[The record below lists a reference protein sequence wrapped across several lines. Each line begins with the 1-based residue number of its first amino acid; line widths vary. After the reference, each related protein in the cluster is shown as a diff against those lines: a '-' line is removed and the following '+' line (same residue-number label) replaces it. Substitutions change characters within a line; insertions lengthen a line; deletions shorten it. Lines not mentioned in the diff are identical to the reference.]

1 MNGALTQNLL
11 VFGGILFVIG
21 MVGFMTRRSLIL
33 MFLSLEMMLSG
44 VSVNLI
50 AFSRH
55 HQNYQGQILAIMVLT
70 IAACEAAIALALVV
84 SLYRRKATLD
94 IAVWDEL
101 SETLVPKAI
110 EGPNTLTD
118 PELEFPKLTPAGLD
132 PMSHPISAHFDVQ
145 ASENIQTGANS
156 ERVTASMKE
165 ARSHA

>member
-1 MNGALTQNLL
+1 MNGVLTQNLL

-21 MVGFMTRRSLIL
+21 MVGFLTRRSLIL

-84 SLYRRKATLD
+84 SLFRRKATLD
-94 IAVWDEL
+94 IAAWDEL

-110 EGPNTLTD
+110 EDPITLTD
-118 PELEFPKLTPAGLD
+118 PNMEFPKLTPAGLD
-132 PMSHPISAHFDVQ
+132 PMSHPISANFDDQ
-145 ASENIQTGANS
+145 SGAGGEREN
-156 ERVTASMKE
+156 ASMRE
-165 ARSHA
+165 AGTHA

>member
-1 MNGALTQNLL
+1 MNVELTQNLL

-21 MVGFMTRRSLIL
+21 MVGFLTRRSLIL

-94 IAVWDEL
+94 IAAWDDL
-101 SETLVPKAI
+101 SETLVPKAV
-110 EGPNTLTD
+110 EAPNTLIEPD
-118 PELEFPKLTPAGLD
+118 MEFLKLTPAGLD
-132 PMSHPISAHFDVQ
+132 PMSHPISANLDIQ
-145 ASENIQTGANS
+145 LGENG
-156 ERVTASMKE
+156 ERVKARMKE
-165 ARSHA
+165 AESHA

>member
-1 MNGALTQNLL
+1 VNETLTQNLL
-11 VFGGILFVIG
+11 VFGGVLFVIG
-21 MVGFMTRRSLIL
+21 MVGFLTRRSLIL

-94 IAVWDEL
+94 IAAWDDL
-101 SETLVPKAI
+101 SETLSPKVV
-110 EGPNTLTD
+110 ETPVTLGAR
-118 PELEFPKLTPAGLD
+118 EMEFPLLTPAGLD
-132 PMSHPISAHFDVQ
+132 PMSRPIPAEFDGQIDHSRDNVK
-145 ASENIQTGANS
+145 AN
-156 ERVTASMKE
+156 TLE
-165 ARSHA
+165 AGTRA

>member
-1 MNGALTQNLL
+1 MNATLTQNLL
-11 VFGGILFVIG
+11 VFGGVLFVIG

-55 HQNYQGQILAIMVLT
+55 HQNYQGQILAVMVLT

-94 IAVWDEL
+94 VAAWDEL
-101 SETLVPKAI
+101 SETMIPKVIDA
-110 EGPNTLTD
+110 PQTLD
-118 PELEFPKLTPAGLD
+118 EPAAASTATSARTVM
-132 PMSHPISAHFDVQ
+132 PSASWISAK
-145 ASENIQTGANS
+145 GCKPGG
-156 ERVTASMKE
+156 TASATPKP
-165 ARSHA
+165 

>member
-1 MNGALTQNLL
+1 MNETLTQNLL
-11 VFGGILFVIG
+11 VFGGVLFVIG
-21 MVGFMTRRSLIL
+21 MVGFLTRRSLIL

-94 IAVWDEL
+94 IAAWDDL
-101 SETLVPKAI
+101 SETLIPKIVEVPV
-110 EGPNTLTD
+110 TLGVQHM
-118 PELEFPKLTPAGLD
+118 EFPLLTPAGLD
-132 PMSHPISAHFDVQ
+132 PMSRPIPADFDGQVDH
-145 ASENIQTGANS
+145 SRDNVKANS
-156 ERVTASMKE
+156 LE
-165 ARSHA
+165 AGTRA

>member
-1 MNGALTQNLL
+1 MNETLTQNLL
-11 VFGGILFVIG
+11 VFGGVLFAVG
-21 MVGFMTRRSLIL
+21 MVGFLTRRSLIL

-94 IAVWDEL
+94 IAAWDEL
-101 SETLVPKAI
+101 SETLIPKMIDA
-110 EGPNTLTD
+110 PQTLD
-118 PELEFPKLTPAGLD
+118 EPEMEFPKLTPAGLD
-132 PMSHPISAHFDVQ
+132 PMTRPISANFDAQ
-145 ASENIQTGANS
+145 SNENGESVKAN
-156 ERVTASMKE
+156 TLE
-165 ARSHA
+165 AGTHA

>member
-1 MNGALTQNLL
+1 MNDVITQNLL
-11 VFGGILFVIG
+11 VFGGVLFALG
-21 MVGFMTRRSLIL
+21 MVGFLTRRSLIL

-94 IAVWDEL
+94 VAAWDEL
-101 SETLVPKAI
+101 SETLVPKVA
-110 EGPNTLTD
+110 EAPETLD
-118 PELEFPKLTPAGLD
+118 EPEMEFPKLTPAGLD
-132 PMSHPISAHFDVQ
+132 PLSRPVPADFDSHL
-145 ASENIQTGANS
+145 IQNGESVKADTMETG
-156 ERVTASMKE
+156 T
-165 ARSHA
+165 HA